1 MNYIQTGKKDIMEV
15 ISMKKYRLHNITNF
29 GTEIH
34 DFDTENGLNNY
45 IALFVDSPYWVENL
59 ETNEIIYP
67 NGNPFFIG
75 YYNHE
80 DDNVSRE
87 TLQESALDIWL
98 SEKATEEAEENN
110 RFTLSDKIL
119 CAFIIIL
126 TMLMAIGLF
135 YLLLSIISFIVE
147 YLASFD
153 WKLLYIL

>member
-1 MNYIQTGKKDIMEV
+1 
-15 ISMKKYRLHNITNF
+15 MKKYRLHNITDF

-34 DFDTENGLNNY
+34 DFDTEKGLNNY
-45 IALFVDSPYWVENL
+45 IAIFVDTPYWVENL
-59 ETNEIIYP
+59 ETNEITCP
-67 NGNPFFIG
+67 AG
-75 YYNHE
+75 

-87 TLQESALDIWL
+87 TSQESALDIWL
-98 SEKATEEAEENN
+98 REKATEESEEND

-119 CAFIIIL
+119 CAFIIII